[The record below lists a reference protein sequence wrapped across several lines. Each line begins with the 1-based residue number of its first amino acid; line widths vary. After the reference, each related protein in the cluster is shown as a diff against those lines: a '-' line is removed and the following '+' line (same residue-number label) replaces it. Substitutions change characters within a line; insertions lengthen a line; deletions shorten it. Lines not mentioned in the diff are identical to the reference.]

1 METEGPGMRDT
12 YAPSPGLRLAFH
24 GLPDQGP
31 TSPLAEQECYPHL
44 GAGGWGGVG
53 EETPTLARLTGS
65 RLEPHSHPGTHGR
78 PEVCIAVDRAV
89 TKLLVGA
96 HLGLP
101 SGGLGPQML
110 EVSRVGAFE
119 EDLRPGTCSCEL
131 PSPALGVGC
140 APAWER
146 DSDLAADAS

>member
-65 RLEPHSHPGTHGR
+65 RLEPHSHPGTHGQTRSMHCSGQSRNQAACGGTSR
-78 PEVCIAVDRAV
+78 PAVRRARSSDAR
-89 TKLLVGA
+89 GFQSW
-96 HLGLP
+96 GLWGRRLASRDLQLRTSL
-101 SGGLGPQML
+101 SGFGGRVRPGLGEGFGL
-110 EVSRVGAFE
+110 
-119 EDLRPGTCSCEL
+119 SC
-131 PSPALGVGC
+131 
-140 APAWER
+140 
-146 DSDLAADAS
+146 